1 MTEQYIRYAAMF
13 IIIMM
18 AVIDDYRRFKV
29 SNRIIIAGMVIG
41 VVINMGSLM
50 YGGDV
55 RGYIYGGMA
64 GFAIMYMVYIFG
76 GVGAGDVKLLAVCGL
91 LIGVTYIVRLICA
104 AMVCGVLTGVLENV
118 GVIKGRQGVCMRNQ
132 RIIAGNAQF
141 TGIAA
146 GRGVGFTTG
155 LLLLRKGLG
164 MRETPIRPHSWHCR
178 MQSGYQYGGNRK
190 RPPVW
195 RRHRGSLRPRGRNL
209 GGVEGMTG
217 GCGSGC
223 DPAIHTRRLRVYH
236 RPRRLRMAS
245 RISIFFAARRFE
257 PLNSMG

>member
-55 RGYIYGGMA
+55 RGYI
-64 GFAIMYMVYIFG
+64 FG

-118 GVIKGRQGVCMRNQ
+118 GVIKGRQGVCIRDNVLIKQ
-132 RIIAGNAQF
+132 GRHTIHRFHYTYALCLG
-141 TGIAA
+141 AA
-146 GRGVGFTTG
+146 IMV
-155 LLLLRKGLG
+155 
-164 MRETPIRPHSWHCR
+164 
-178 MQSGYQYGGNRK
+178 
-190 RPPVW
+190 V
-195 RRHRGSLRPRGRNL
+195 
-209 GGVEGMTG
+209 
-217 GCGSGC
+217 
-223 DPAIHTRRLRVYH
+223 
-236 RPRRLRMAS
+236 
-245 RISIFFAARRFE
+245 
-257 PLNSMG
+257 LNIKA